1 LQTTFE
7 DQGYRVPNIAPDR
20 TPQLRERSAEVFTR
34 DGWGSSTRASRGQR
48 FAPRRTAAGH
58 ESMTRR
64 IVAAPIWGVRPC
76 RRPAMMHG
84 SNEGIEENATFVDAD
99 PAVDCL
105 TTIRDFG
112 YEIE

>member
-1 LQTTFE
+1 
-7 DQGYRVPNIAPDR
+7 
-20 TPQLRERSAEVFTR
+20 
-34 DGWGSSTRASRGQR
+34 
-48 FAPRRTAAGH
+48 
-58 ESMTRR
+58 
-64 IVAAPIWGVRPC
+64 
-76 RRPAMMHG
+76 MMHG